1 MTFAIEDAF
10 RTASFPGVPPNG
22 QVFVKRL
29 DLGNFSSTASS
40 RFLAERI
47 DAQFRHISPV
57 RICQETP
64 EMLDAPAVWFPDDL
78 SPYRYLVTLLSQN
91 QCPRAWYW
99 QAAVKGWQPSL
110 SVHQSYQ
117 VIVSRVCRY
126 EAGILGMY
134 FVLEPL
140 MENGRIL
147 DVLET
152 FNPRDATRYLF
163 NMGLAPVSIEHM
175 NAHGKKA
182 MESKETPM
190 IVPVLEG
197 GLVTQTGGRWSV
209 FDPRFALASYLI
221 LARMGQTAD
230 PVHLNRLLEKVSN
243 RPVTAHDTEKKK
255 EEQEAGREVLEN
267 TIKNPNPSGRAPS
280 KKDDMPPL
288 SLRAKAQGTRG
299 LYKNKSAEGTTSEK
313 ETSRKNVPGPPDHT
327 LVSDALMPRS
337 PESKAVQS
345 APFKKHVIK
354 EIWPVLGGFAG
365 EITENAGFLFM
376 ISLMKIIGMDTL
388 MEQFPVYEDLDLPR
402 RILFRCAALLSI
414 PQDDPV
420 LAFLGH
426 KPEPSDVIPEFTPP
440 PQWRRILP
448 EPVRSREWSLDSLV
462 DTMVTVM
469 ERYCRDTATM
479 DFWELV
485 RRPGY
490 IAATKTHLDLTF
502 PFSQLDIRVR
512 MAGLDINPGWV
523 PWLGRVFQFHYVGG
537 ES

>member
-29 DLGNFSSTASS
+29 DLGNFSSAASS
-40 RFLAERI
+40 RLLAERI

-91 QCPRAWYW
+91 RRPRAWYW

-126 EAGILGMY
+126 ETGIRGMH
-134 FVLEPL
+134 FVLKPL
-140 MENGRIL
+140 VENGRIL

-152 FNPRDATRYLF
+152 FNPRDVTRYLF
-163 NMGLAPVSIEHM
+163 NMGLAPVSIAPM
-175 NAHGKKA
+175 KAPGKKA
-182 MESKETPM
+182 EASKETPM
-190 IVPVLEG
+190 IVPVREG
-197 GLVTQTGGRWSV
+197 GLVTQAGGRWSV

-230 PVHLNRLLEKVSN
+230 PVHLNRLLETVSN
-243 RPVTAHDTEKKK
+243 RPVTAHDTEKTK
-255 EEQEAGREVLEN
+255 EDQEAGGEGLKKN
-267 TIKNPNPSGRAPS
+267 IKNPNPSGRAPS

-288 SLRAKAQGTRG
+288 SLRAKAQDIRGIDKNESAAGT
-299 LYKNKSAEGTTSEK
+299 LPEK
-313 ETSRKNVPGPPDHT
+313 ETSRKNAPDPPGHT
-327 LVSDALMPRS
+327 LVSDALDTPS

-345 APFKKHVIK
+345 APFRKHALK
-354 EIWPVLGGFAG
+354 EIWPNFGGFAG
-365 EITENAGFLFM
+365 EITENAGLLFM
-376 ISLMKIIGMDTL
+376 IPLMKIIGMDTL

-414 PQDDPV
+414 SPEDPV
-420 LAFLGH
+420 LAFLGQQ
-426 KPEPSDVIPEFTPP
+426 PEPSDVTPEFTAP

-462 DTMVTVM
+462 DTMVTAM

-479 DFWELV
+479 EFGELV

-490 IAATKTHLDLTF
+490 IAVTKTHLDLTF
-502 PFSQLDIRVR
+502 SFSQLDIRVR

-537 ES
+537 EN